1 MAVRTHLDY
10 LKQIAAG
17 VDDPRAL
24 AQEAIEEGV
33 AIDQLKL
40 LGGEKAGPRKVYQF
54 CFEECKAAVVEI
66 EAPPDASLHDIAKMA
81 VPQLVTLLMARST
94 EVMHR

>member
-1 MAVRTHLDY
+1 MASTHLDY
-10 LKQIAAG
+10 LKRIAAG

-40 LGGEKAGPRKVYQF
+40 LGGEKAGPRPTRRCTMSQRWL
-54 CFEECKAAVVEI
+54 C
-66 EAPPDASLHDIAKMA
+66 
-81 VPQLVTLLMARST
+81 RNW
-94 EVMHR
+94 